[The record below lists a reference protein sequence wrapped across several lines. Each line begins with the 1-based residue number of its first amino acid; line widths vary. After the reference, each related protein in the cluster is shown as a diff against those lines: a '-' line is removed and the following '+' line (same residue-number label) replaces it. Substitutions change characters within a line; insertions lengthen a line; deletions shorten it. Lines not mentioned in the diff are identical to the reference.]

1 MTGRLTTI
9 CAEVFTIDVDEP
21 APGHTVTLF
30 QRPFLQYYYS
40 THRDLIE
47 ALIRTK
53 QPLGIGRPF
62 LICQAPC
69 VSIVVASNKN
79 GEETAHHANKI
90 FTCLP
95 YHDDPEDD

>member
-1 MTGRLTTI
+1 MMILN
-9 CAEVFTIDVDEP
+9 
-21 APGHTVTLF
+21 
-30 QRPFLQYYYS
+30 Y
-40 THRDLIE
+40 
-47 ALIRTK
+47 
-53 QPLGIGRPF
+53 
-62 LICQAPC
+62 QAPC

>member
-62 LICQAPC
+62 LICQ
-69 VSIVVASNKN
+69 N
-79 GEETAHHANKI
+79 
-90 FTCLP
+90 L
-95 YHDDPEDD
+95 